1 MPKVFII
8 HLSLFIFIC
17 MACHQSHAQVG
28 PNLGGTSRLLN
39 QAINAME
46 MQDYQKANE
55 YFRQIIQSNV
65 PIPPEMPYLFAET
78 LFHLG
83 QYDNSQN
90 FLNKYLDLN
99 GFKGEHYKEA
109 KDLQAKL
116 QPKIDEI
123 KSCQL
128 CDRKGYRLVDCST
141 CDGSS
146 HIKQDCRVCKGN
158 GIVGCSRCAG
168 KGLVTKKNVFNIV
181 EYYDCERCDGNGRL
195 TCVRCDGDKVEYGEC
210 QVCQGD
216 GVTASDEICDHQDHQ
231 VNLSGKRTSFRM
243 PFSHP

>member
-1 MPKVFII
+1 MQKIFLTPFI
-8 HLSLFIFIC
+8 LFLFAFLAINDT
-17 MACHQSHAQVG
+17 QAQVR
-28 PNLGGTSRLLN
+28 PNLGSTTRLLN
-39 QAINAME
+39 QATDAME
-46 MQDYQKANE
+46 RADFQKANE

-99 GFKGEHYKEA
+99 GFKGEHYEEA
-109 KDLQAKL
+109 KELQARL
-116 QPKIDEI
+116 APKMEEI
-123 KSCQL
+123 KTCQL
-128 CDRKGYRLVDCST
+128 CDRKGYKLEDCITCNGST
-141 CDGSS
+141 
-146 HIKQDCRVCKGN
+146 HIEQDCRICKGN

-195 TCVRCDGDKVEYGEC
+195 TCVKCDGDKVEYGEC
-210 QVCQGD
+210 QVCQGA
-216 GVTASDEICDHQDHQ
+216 GVRPSEVLCDHKEHQD
-231 VNLSGKRTSFRM
+231 LGGKRTSFRM
-243 PFSHP
+243 PNLHP

>member
-1 MPKVFII
+1 MQKVFIN
-8 HLSLFIFIC
+8 SLFFLMLTSLAIL
-17 MACHQSHAQVG
+17 QSHAQVG
-28 PNLGGTSRLLN
+28 PNLGGTTRALN
-39 QAINAME
+39 QAIDAME
-46 MQDYQKANE
+46 RGDYQKANE
-55 YFRQIIQSNV
+55 QFRQIIQSNV

-99 GFKGEHYKEA
+99 GFKGDHYKEA

-116 QPKIDEI
+116 QPKIEEI

-141 CDGSS
+141 CNGST
-146 HIKQDCRVCKGN
+146 HIEQDCRVCRGN

-195 TCVRCDGDKVEYGEC
+195 TCIRCDGDKIEYGEC
-210 QVCQGD
+210 QACQGA
-216 GVTASDEICDHQDHQ
+216 GTTASEVLCDHQDQ
-231 VNLSGKRTSFRM
+231 LDLSEKRTSFRM